1 MLIGFPT
8 ANLFQEK
15 HRTPVD
21 SVIPLSGTWGNET
34 KGVTLTKKR
43 PTLTKLNRL
52 VSLTTYLL

>member
-1 MLIGFPT
+1 MTL
-8 ANLFQEK
+8 ASLQLWW
-15 HRTPVD
+15 
-21 SVIPLSGTWGNET
+21 IPSFTLWGTWGNET